1 MSYELKA
8 FVSLYD
14 LLQSTLTPEDVAGRC
29 FAKDIITSAELEEV
43 QAVGARH
50 NKMAALLGAV
60 QRAIK
65 LNQAAF
71 YTFLE
76 VLSNEA
82 KYTGLVA
89 QLRKYI
95 VNCRVTNWVY

>member
-14 LLQSTLTPEDVAGRC
+14 HLQSILTPEDVAGGC
-29 FAKDIITSAELEEV
+29 FSNDIISSVELEEV
-43 QAVGARH
+43 QAAGARH

-65 LNQAAF
+65 LDKAAF

-76 VLSNEA
+76 VLSKEA
-82 KYTGLVA
+82 KYTSLVA
-89 QLRKYI
+89 QLRK
-95 VNCRVTNWVY
+95 